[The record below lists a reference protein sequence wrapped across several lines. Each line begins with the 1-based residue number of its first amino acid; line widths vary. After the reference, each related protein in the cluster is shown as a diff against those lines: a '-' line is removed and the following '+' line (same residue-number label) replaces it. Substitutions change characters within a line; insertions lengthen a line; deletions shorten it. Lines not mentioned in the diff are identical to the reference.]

1 MSGKRILFISGS
13 LGLGHVCRDLV
24 IARELRK
31 NNPNMEIDWLAAHPA
46 TEFLENAGE
55 KMAPGVG
62 RYAND
67 NIPAE
72 KAASKGSLN
81 LLRYLNNAKKEWGQS
96 VKVFEEIT
104 TKKPYDLAIGDET
117 YEIMVAIGKKP
128 SLKKTPFVM
137 IYDFIGLDAMT
148 KNPFEKLGIYIWN
161 RVWANVD
168 KRRPVAD
175 LSLFIGEE
183 ADIPDRP
190 FDFFLPNRRQWAKQ
204 RCEFVGYVLSFDP
217 SSYTDIASIRKDL
230 GYSQDPLIISSVGG
244 SAVGKPL
251 LELFGRTYP
260 LLADKLPGL
269 RMLLVCGPRI
279 NIASIDIP
287 EGAEIVGYIPDL
299 YQHYASCD
307 LAMIMGGGS
316 STLELTALKRP
327 FIYFPLEEHCEQV
340 LNVAAR
346 VERHRAG
353 VRMIYSRT
361 TPELLAKEVLENIGK
376 EVDYA
381 EVPTKGGQKAANL
394 ISRLL

>member
-1 MSGKRILFISGS
+1 
-13 LGLGHVCRDLV
+13 
-24 IARELRK
+24 
-31 NNPNMEIDWLAAHPA
+31 
-46 TEFLENAGE
+46 
-55 KMAPGVG
+55 
-62 RYAND
+62 
-67 NIPAE
+67 
-72 KAASKGSLN
+72 
-81 LLRYLNNAKKEWGQS
+81 
-96 VKVFEEIT
+96 
-104 TKKPYDLAIGDET
+104 
-117 YEIMVAIGKKP
+117 
-128 SLKKTPFVM
+128 
-137 IYDFIGLDAMT
+137 MT

-269 RMLLVCGPRI
+269 RMLLVCRPRI

>member
-137 IYDFIGLDAMT
+137 IYDFIGL
-148 KNPFEKLGIYIWN
+148 
-161 RVWANVD
+161 
-168 KRRPVAD
+168 
-175 LSLFIGEE
+175 
-183 ADIPDRP
+183 
-190 FDFFLPNRRQWAKQ
+190 
-204 RCEFVGYVLSFDP
+204 
-217 SSYTDIASIRKDL
+217 
-230 GYSQDPLIISSVGG
+230 
-244 SAVGKPL
+244 
-251 LELFGRTYP
+251 
-260 LLADKLPGL
+260 
-269 RMLLVCGPRI
+269 ML
-279 NIASIDIP
+279 
-287 EGAEIVGYIPDL
+287 
-299 YQHYASCD
+299 
-307 LAMIMGGGS
+307 
-316 STLELTALKRP
+316 
-327 FIYFPLEEHCEQV
+327 
-340 LNVAAR
+340 
-346 VERHRAG
+346 
-353 VRMIYSRT
+353 
-361 TPELLAKEVLENIGK
+361 
-376 EVDYA
+376 
-381 EVPTKGGQKAANL
+381 
-394 ISRLL
+394 